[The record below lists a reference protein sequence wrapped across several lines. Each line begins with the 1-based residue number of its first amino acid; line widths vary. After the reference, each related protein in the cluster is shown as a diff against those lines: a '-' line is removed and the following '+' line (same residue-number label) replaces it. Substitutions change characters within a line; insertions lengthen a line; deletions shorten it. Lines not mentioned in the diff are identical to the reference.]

1 VVYPDKKSSMIP
13 DVVLSFFLVL
23 VISGNPAT
31 PSNTCQKF
39 FVTTKDGYVN
49 VRSSPQVQTGNL
61 LAALPS
67 GSSVEISQR
76 HQGWLKIKFPL
87 SGWLA
92 GNQISR
98 ISCDAGRE
106 LLMNL
111 GIPTI
116 SQLGKK
122 AQLGDKQAAETLIKM
137 SPYLDGVVE
146 EAYAGVIAQWANQNP
161 SFLVSLLDRENPSVR
176 QAVLSS
182 LDFGLGVMNSP
193 ERQKFEKF
201 LKSLSP
207 ANPTLRDW
215 QRRNPLYPQINTKQ
229 HSSLGS

>member
-1 VVYPDKKSSMIP
+1 MSDIVF
-13 DVVLSFFLVL
+13 SFFLAL

-31 PSNTCQKF
+31 PSNNCQKF
-39 FVTTKDGYVN
+39 FVTTPDGYVN

-61 LAALPS
+61 LATLPS

-76 HQGWLKIKFPL
+76 RQGWLKIKFPL

-98 ISCDAGRE
+98 ISCDAGRD
-106 LLMNL
+106 LLITL

-116 SQLGKK
+116 NQLGKK
-122 AQLGDKQAAETLIKM
+122 AQLGDKQAAETLVKM
-137 SPYLDGVVE
+137 SSYVDGVAE
-146 EAYAGVIAQWANQNP
+146 EAYARVIAQWANQNP
-161 SFLVSLLDRENPSVR
+161 SFLVYLLDRENLSIR

-201 LKSLSP
+201 LKSLSS

-215 QRRNPLYPQINTKQ
+215 QRREPIYPQVNTKQ
-229 HSSLGS
+229 YSLLGG